1 MRRLFMPIDNDG
13 VDLSSCTLT
22 VFTIYTAV
30 RMPNT
35 TAAYIAN
42 YAAATALEA
51 LSTHRLYES

>member
-1 MRRLFMPIDNDG
+1 MPIDNYG
-13 VDLSSCTLT
+13 VNLAPCTLI

-30 RMPNT
+30 RVPNT

-51 LSTHRLYES
+51 LATHRLYQS